1 MVEIFIQIIPFAS
14 QGFSASKSFEVI
26 CNNYMNSTGGCIRNN
41 ELNNDG
47 DQFKCSIA
55 THEKGI
61 IYCTNKASLEE
72 YTCLMSSNISK
83 YQRLFSCNIEKEE
96 GNRGIETQK
105 SKSKPR
111 TNDVPIL
118 LDTSTAELNK
128 IVENTNPF
136 IESIKAPQEGSTI
149 KNKANQSFQF

>member
-1 MVEIFIQIIPFAS
+1 
-14 QGFSASKSFEVI
+14 
-26 CNNYMNSTGGCIRNN
+26 MNSTGGCIRNN

-72 YTCLMSSNISK
+72 YICIMSSNISK

-96 GNRGIETQK
+96 GNRSIKVQK

-111 TNDVPIL
+111 ANDVPIL
-118 LDTSTAELNK
+118 LDTSTAESNK
-128 IVENTNPF
+128 LVENTNPF
-136 IESIKAPQEGSTI
+136 IESIKTPQEGSTI

>member
-1 MVEIFIQIIPFAS
+1 
-14 QGFSASKSFEVI
+14 
-26 CNNYMNSTGGCIRNN
+26 
-41 ELNNDG
+41 
-47 DQFKCSIA
+47 
-55 THEKGI
+55 
-61 IYCTNKASLEE
+61 
-72 YTCLMSSNISK
+72 MSSNISK

-136 IESIKAPQEGSTI
+136 IESIKTPQKDSTI

>member
-83 YQRLFSCNIEKEE
+83 YQRLFSCDIKKEQ
-96 GNRGIETQK
+96 GHRATDAQK
-105 SKSKPR
+105 PKPMK
-111 TNDVPIL
+111 NDVPIL
-118 LDTSTAELNK
+118 LDTSTSELNNL
-128 IVENTNPF
+128 VENANPF

>member
-1 MVEIFIQIIPFAS
+1 LVEIFVQIIPFTS

-41 ELNNDG
+41 ELINDR

-61 IYCTNKASLEE
+61 IYCTNKASLEK

-96 GNRGIETQK
+96 GNITIEAQK

-111 TNDVPIL
+111 ANDVPIL
-118 LDTSTAELNK
+118 LDTSTAESNK
-128 IVENTNPF
+128 LVENTNPF
-136 IESIKAPQEGSTI
+136 IESIKTPQEGSTI